1 MLLTHLA
8 NFAQVVVV
16 STLRELEKKS
26 TEVIG
31 VTGSTREANALE
43 LSNQTTL
50 SLISAVEILNS
61 ASTAKIAVEAV
72 TLKLD
77 RSNQLVIGAHG

>member
-8 NFAQVVVV
+8 NFALVVVV

-26 TEVIG
+26 TKLIG
-31 VTGSTREANALE
+31 VTVSTREANALE